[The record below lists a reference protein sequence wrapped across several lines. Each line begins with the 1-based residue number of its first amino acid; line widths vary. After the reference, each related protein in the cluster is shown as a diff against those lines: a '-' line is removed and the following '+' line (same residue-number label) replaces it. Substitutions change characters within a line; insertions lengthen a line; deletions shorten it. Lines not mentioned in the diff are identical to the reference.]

1 MITINNYKDT
11 VKDLDYST
19 LPATYWKTHQFIEKA
34 SENYTNWNAYNSNDG
49 IKKLMDT
56 YFVKLDEFIQKN
68 PITQKHDMPK
78 NIHVVRI
85 DNSQS
90 ENKSEVVKPK
100 ESHKIVKQ
108 TIPTPDET
116 EEMDLTFVERIPEEI
131 KFLKR
136 YVAMN
141 NKRKT
146 KDDLL
151 RFINAL
157 QRSIVEKRIRKTSPY
172 AKQIKYIQ
180 EKLLA
185 RFNDMAKNTLIIIDE
200 KIVLEFKNLI
210 AQERVMPS
218 IMLIK
223 RYITLNGKYGVK
235 EKAQALINAMQK
247 AVKLKKITKND
258 KYNKLLDEMHSNLN
272 SYIKS
277 KTQKVLNIAPAELN
291 GINGVLG
298 CACELSG
305 INEELAEVNCIER
318 DTEPVKPILPKG
330 VMSSMDFSNVQF
342 KTLGFVGKYRKL
354 IGDPS
359 KGFSAMVYGKP
370 KMGKS
375 FLCVDFAGYLARNHG
390 KVLYIARE
398 EGLDMTLQEK
408 LKAKDVAHPNLF
420 VTEQI
425 PEDLSYYDF
434 IFFDSVNKL
443 GLSSG
448 DLETLKHNNPGKS
461 FVYIFQ
467 TTKEGNF
474 RGANEFQHDVD
485 VVIQVPEKGLAVQN
499 GRFNQGGEMRIFED
513 AEYRNAA

>member
-1 MITINNYKDT
+1 MITINNYKET

-49 IKKLMDT
+49 IKKLMDA
-56 YFVKLDEFIQKN
+56 YFEKLDAFLVKN
-68 PITQKHDMPK
+68 QSKNNDTN
-78 NIHVVRI
+78 NIHVVKI
-85 DNSQS
+85 ANTETPS
-90 ENKSEVVKPK
+90 EKKISPIQTVKHI
-100 ESHKIVKQ
+100 SVNN
-108 TIPTPDET
+108 ET
-116 EEMDLTFVERIPEEI
+116 EDMDLSFVERIPEEI

-146 KDDLL
+146 KDDIL

-157 QRSIVEKRIRKTSPY
+157 QKAMVEKRIRKTSPY
-172 AKQIKYIQ
+172 AKQIRYIQ
-180 EKLLA
+180 DKLLA
-185 RFNDMAKNTLIIIDE
+185 RFNDMGKHTDVVLSESTL
-200 KIVLEFKNLI
+200 LEFKNLI
-210 AQERVMPS
+210 AQERVIPS

-223 RYITLNGKYGVK
+223 RYISLNGKYGVK
-235 EKAQALINAMQK
+235 EKAQALINAMKK
-247 AVKLKKITKND
+247 AVALKKITKSD

-277 KTQKVLNIAPAELN
+277 KTQKILNIAPAELN

-305 INEELAEVNCIER
+305 IDEELAEVNCLER
-318 DTEPVKPILPKG
+318 ETELVKPILPKG
-330 VMSSMDFSNVQF
+330 VMSSMDFNNVQF

-359 KGFSAMVYGKP
+359 KGFSVMVYGKP

-390 KVLYIARE
+390 RVLYVARE

-443 GLSSG
+443 GLSTS
-448 DLETLKHNNPGKS
+448 DLDTLKRNNPGKS

-499 GRFNQGGEMRIFED
+499 GRYNQGGEMRIFEET
-513 AEYRNAA
+513 EYRNAA